1 MSRASHPAARVPAA
15 IHRHRLVRSAPVL
28 LAIALL
34 VSACGTSS
42 SSKHAA
48 SATATAVNI
57 TLTPQGCA
65 PKPAQAPAGEIEVNV
80 ANKDA
85 GAVSEAELRTSDLSH
100 LLGEQENLTPGLS
113 GGFVLNLQPGH
124 YVVNCPGAAQR
135 HWTFVVSGKASG
147 PDWSATPA
155 LVTAVNGY
163 SAYVNQNVGG
173 LVTSTQ
179 GFCAKIDAGNLA
191 DAKLAYA
198 KARVYYERIEP
209 VAEIWG
215 ALDTEIDGRWENP
228 VTVASQFV
236 GFHRIE
242 QLLWEQNTLAGARS
256 LCAEL
261 VKHEQQLLTL
271 VRAATY
277 NPLEMVSGGTD
288 LIDEAATAKVTG
300 EEERY
305 SNTDLVVLQAN
316 IDGAQEVVNLLHPY
330 LQSTDPALLASVNQR
345 YAAATKLV
353 NGFKASPGYENTG
366 YVEYSTVLEHSRR
379 RISGALNAY
388 AESLSQ
394 LSAKVS

>member
-1 MSRASHPAARVPAA
+1 VCSV
-15 IHRHRLVRSAPVL
+15 PVL
-28 LAIALL
+28 LAAALL
-34 VSACGTSS
+34 VSACGT

-48 SATATAVNI
+48 SATATAVSI

-65 PKPAQAPAGEIEVNV
+65 PKPARVPAGEIEVNV
-80 ANKDA
+80 ANEDA

-100 LLGEQENLTPGLS
+100 ILGEQENLTPGLS

-135 HWTFVVSGKASG
+135 HWAFVVNGKASG

-155 LVTAVNGY
+155 LVTAVSGY
-163 SAYVNQNVGG
+163 GAYVNENVAG

-179 GFCAKIDAGNLA
+179 AFCARIDAGNLA

-198 KARVYYERIEP
+198 KARVYYELIEP

-215 ALDTEIDGRWENP
+215 ALDAEIDGRWENP
-228 VTVASQFV
+228 VTVASRFV

-261 VKHEQQLLTL
+261 VEHEQQLHAL

-305 SNTDLVVLQAN
+305 SNTDLVVLRAN
-316 IDGAQEVVNLLHPY
+316 IDGAQEVVNLLRPY
-330 LQSTDPALLASVNQR
+330 LQSKDPALLASVDRR

-353 NGFKASPGYENTG
+353 NGFEATPGYEDTG
-366 YVEYSTVLEHSRR
+366 YVEYSTVLDSSRR